1 MNNSPRSLKYLLTE
15 ETLCKRMGLP
25 LGRRGGQIIS
35 NWIKKGLKTIKI
47 SDRRFFWESD
57 VLAFF
62 LNLSE
67 TIDKTAS

>member
-15 ETLCKRMGLP
+15 DTLDKRMGLP
-25 LGRRGGQIIS
+25 LGRAGSLIVS
-35 NWIKKGLKTIKI
+35 NWIKKGLKVIKI

-62 LNLSE
+62 LDLSE
-67 TIDKTAS
+67 TIDKMAS